1 MKTETALT
9 VFCMTTVMLIVGLV
23 LLTAHDLDIL
33 DPVIVGNAYL
43 GIPRM
48 GQVSR
53 GPLPLTLVEIDP
65 RDPDCH
71 QKGVKECGRLNA
83 GQNFVLCTDR
93 VALDCGAPHALLAQ
107 CFLPAG
113 YELKYLTKRE
123 CSYGVIDECKV
134 RCAAGM
140 VQSCVELS
148 KSRCELIG
156 GRFQGAREQTRKTA
170 YPAGLLRIR

>member
-9 VFCMTTVMLIVGLV
+9 AFCITTVMLIVGLV
-23 LLTAHDLDIL
+23 LLTAHDLQLIDTPIT
-33 DPVIVGNAYL
+33 GEAYL

-53 GPLPLTLVEIDP
+53 EPLPLTLIEVDP
-65 RDPDCH
+65 RDPDCY

-83 GQNFVLCTDR
+83 GKNFVLCTDR
-93 VALDCGAPHALLAQ
+93 VGLDCGAPHALLAQ

-113 YELKYLTKRE
+113 FELKYLTKRE
-123 CSYGVIDECKV
+123 CYYGVIDECKV

-140 VQSCVELS
+140 VNSCVELS

-156 GRFQGAREQTRKTA
+156 GKFQDIREQTRKTA
-170 YPAGLLRIR
+170 YPVGLLQIR